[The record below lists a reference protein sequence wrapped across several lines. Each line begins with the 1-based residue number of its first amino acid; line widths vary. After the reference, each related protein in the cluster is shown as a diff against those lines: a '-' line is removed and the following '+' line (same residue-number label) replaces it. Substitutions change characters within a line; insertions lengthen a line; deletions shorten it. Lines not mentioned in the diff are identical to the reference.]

1 MKNKTIVITGAGNG
15 IGRAWALKFH
25 QEQAHVV
32 AADIDIKS
40 LASLSDI
47 GISTKNVDVRDST
60 QVTEY
65 NFGRTTLSGNSWQE
79 MWGTFAFTYLDTH
92 GADGSTAVT
101 YKTQYKANS
110 SNVQAYVNRQNYGS
124 PAVITSRSNIQLL
137 EVAA

>member
-1 MKNKTIVITGAGNG
+1 MCI
-15 IGRAWALKFH
+15 
-25 QEQAHVV
+25 
-32 AADIDIKS
+32 
-40 LASLSDI
+40 
-47 GISTKNVDVRDST
+47 RDS
-60 QVTEY
+60 
-65 NFGRTTLSGNSWQE
+65 
-79 MWGTFAFTYLDTH
+79 LDTH